1 MHHPLWPD
9 HHGKRVWGGSIPSTD
24 SEYVK
29 LFNQA
34 AGAPSQKEA
43 LEYRRELGEARP
55 EHLQGAAGRR
65 TRQKAALEEP
75 SRRLVAELRGD
86 AYEGAAGSNVRP
98 AVWRYHEKPSEEPQA
113 WEPPPKLGFM
123 ELINQYEI
131 MQQQQKQLQQ
141 QRHEQQMLRQQ
152 RLFEG
157 AFGAASDRHGGA
169 MRVAVGGPE
178 HLDSHLAG
186 GRVDPNQEAVGER
199 LYEGAAGCRSAWRS
213 PRQEG
218 LRAAPGAA
226 VSQLGPSELR
236 VARLKDFEGAAGCL
250 SGALSG
256 LAPKELQPVAEGFRS
271 WPRQEAGLGA
281 GYLARSPRDREI
293 IDSIIAGL
301 ELTIKP

>member
-1 MHHPLWPD
+1 MHPLWPD
-9 HHGKRVWGGSIPSTD
+9 HHGKRVWGGAPAAD
-24 SEYVK
+24 AEYVK

-34 AGAPSQKEA
+34 AGARSQKEQH
-43 LEYRRELGEARP
+43 RRELGEARP

-65 TRQKAALEEP
+65 ARLEAHGGEEP
-75 SRRLVAELRGD
+75 NRRCIAELRSD

-98 AVWRYHEKPSEEPQA
+98 AFWRYHEKMSEEPQA

-123 ELINQYEI
+123 ELINQYEL

-141 QRHEQQMLRQQ
+141 QRFEQQLLRQQ
-152 RLFEG
+152 KLFEG
-157 AFGAASDRHGGA
+157 AFGAASDRHGGGT
-169 MRVAVGGPE
+169 RVAFGGPG
-178 HLDSHLAG
+178 HLDSHLAS
-186 GRVDPNQEAVGER
+186 GRMDPDQEAVGER
-199 LYEGAAGCRSAWRS
+199 LYEGAAGCPSAWRS

-226 VSQLGPSELR
+226 ASQLGPSELR

-256 LAPKELQPVAEGFRS
+256 LAPKELQPVAEGFRG
-271 WPRQEAGLGA
+271 RQEASVGA